1 MKYYRIYALYRFTE
15 RIKQWFSARFTSVGK
30 LFLLMAGVA
39 LLFGI
44 DVQRTM
50 MYQILGIAA
59 SLLIFSFLSSLRFR
73 TNLKITRNLPETCVA
88 GSELRYTIQIDNRG
102 RKNEKAILF
111 RENPTEPLP
120 TWQEFNSSKEE
131 GEEKRNIFDRK
142 MGYYRWLWLLR
153 LGRRI
158 ESCDQELPEL
168 VSSKKKEVEISLL
181 PLKRGNVHLRGFIL
195 TSIDPFGLCKR
206 QVHYES
212 PQNLLVLPKLYP
224 VPKLFFPGSR
234 KYHQGGIIAA
244 QNRGESNEFLSLR
257 EYSHGDP
264 IKHID
269 WKSTARA
276 GRTIVKQYRDEY
288 FSRYG
293 LILDSF
299 TAKPYSNAF
308 EEAVSVAASIMMT
321 QDSENSVLDLL
332 FVGREC
338 VTCTVGRGLA
348 DRQRMMEILASVTT
362 CRDKPFAEMTGFV
375 KSRSEL
381 LSGIILILID
391 LDEDRNDLINYLAGN
406 RIPVKLIMI
415 VEDQEEYAAKKQK
428 IQAAADISEID
439 LNHLEE
445 QLALL

>member
-1 MKYYRIYALYRFTE
+1 MKHRLYVLYGCTE
-15 RIKQWFSARFTSVGK
+15 RIKQWFSARFTPVGK
-30 LFLLMAGVA
+30 LFLLMVGVA

-44 DVQRTM
+44 DIQSTM
-50 MYQILGIAA
+50 IYQILAIAA
-59 SLLIFSFLSSLRFR
+59 SLLFFSFLSSLRFR
-73 TNLKITRNLPETCVA
+73 VNLKITRNLPETCVA
-88 GSELRYTIQIDNRG
+88 GSGIRYTIRIDKQG
-102 RKNEKAILF
+102 RKNERSVF
-111 RENPTEPLP
+111 YRENPTEPLP
-120 TWQEFNSSKEE
+120 TWQEFSSSREE

-168 VSSKKKEVEISLL
+168 ISAKNKEVEISLL

-206 QVHYES
+206 QVQYES

-234 KYHQGGIIAA
+234 KYHQGGIVAA
-244 QNRGESNEFLSLR
+244 QNRGDSNEFLSLR

-269 WKSTARA
+269 WKSTART

-332 FVGREC
+332 FVGSEC
-338 VTCTVGRGLA
+338 ITCTVGRGLA
-348 DRQRMMEILASVTT
+348 DRQRMMEVLASVTT
-362 CRDKPFAEMTGFV
+362 CRDTSFAEMTGFV
-375 KSRSEL
+375 KSHAEL
-381 LSGIILILID
+381 LSGIIVILID
-391 LDEDRNDLINYLAGN
+391 LDEDRNDLINYLVGN
-406 RIPVKLIMI
+406 RIPVKLVMI
-415 VEDQEEYAAKKQK
+415 VEDREEYAAKKQK
-428 IQAAADISEID
+428 IKPAAVLSEID
-439 LNHLEE
+439 LNHVEE